1 MPASLRGSPRRLI
14 VNLSAVSKS
23 MWLTKSDICRMSV
36 LNNQLLRY
44 QSTSNRDK
52 GNSTIT
58 AFSTTRQNLIDSL
71 NQNLNWINRQ
81 YENAFGIAEI
91 RKMQE
96 KVLDAESGFVEITA
110 QRKSIQDQIDA
121 LKDNVKSLRDKLEST
136 PRQSDSYLDLIT
148 QEHRLLREQL
158 TLEVQLSQLKEREQ
172 MSLDNLSKL
181 LRQSHELERLRQERS
196 KYWQIISVSLSLVGS
211 FIALMAQRARS
222 QKFIEKEL
230 EGQRAIFTD
239 HFRDMNE
246 SVHSLAINLDKLVS
260 RVDKIESN
268 TEFLVSN
275 SKVEEAGS
283 SRGVVMSSHQRSAR
297 GWFWWIPGLSYMTR
311 VTRYLY

>member
-1 MPASLRGSPRRLI
+1 MRLC
-14 VNLSAVSKS
+14 S
-23 MWLTKSDICRMSV
+23 SV
-36 LNNQLLRY
+36 PFRS
-44 QSTSNRDK
+44 QSTDIHNKFKKDSIMN
-52 GNSTIT
+52 T
-58 AFSTTRQNLIDSL
+58 AFSTTQQNLIDSL

-91 RKMQE
+91 RRMQK
-96 KVLDAESGFVEITA
+96 KVLDAESGFVEITT
-110 QRKSIQDQIDA
+110 QRKSIQDKIDA
-121 LKDNVKSLRDKLEST
+121 LKDNIKSLRDKLEST

-172 MSLDNLSKL
+172 LYLDNLSKL

-222 QKFIEKEL
+222 QKFIEREL
-230 EGQRAIFTD
+230 ESQRATFTN
-239 HFRDMNE
+239 HLRDMNE
-246 SVHSLAINLDKLVS
+246 SVHNMTLNFDKVIS

-268 TEFLVSN
+268 TNFLVSK
-275 SKVEEAGS
+275 SKGE
-283 SRGVVMSSHQRSAR
+283 VVVSQQQRSAR
-297 GWFWWIPGLSYMTR
+297 GWFTWIPGISYLTY
-311 VTRYLY
+311 VITYLY